1 MDSGTSGFIKET
13 VPGINIHKE
22 LVLICAN
29 FRRTGSAGPGC
40 TSKDKSLKDNDEGK
54 YRVYSL

>member
-1 MDSGTSGFIKET
+1 MHYGLKSGFVKET

-22 LVLICAN
+22 LVLICAKY
-29 FRRTGSAGPGC
+29 RTGSAVAVY
-40 TSKDKSLKDNDEGK
+40 TSKDKSLKDNDGGK

>member
-1 MDSGTSGFIKET
+1 MNYGIKSRFITET

-29 FRRTGSAGPGC
+29 NRRTGSAGAGY
-40 TSKDKSLKDNDEGK
+40 TRDTSLKDNDGGK
-54 YRVYSL
+54 Y